1 MQRGGAEQPA
11 GERAAKLDREGEDDR
26 GNAWKQAAGPF
37 FLLVRD
43 AAHLLIR
50 WMHSRTN
57 RWMLQRVF
65 SI

>member
-37 FLLVRD
+37 SSASTEALHICFKMD
-43 AAHLLIR
+43 A
-50 WMHSRTN
+50 
-57 RWMLQRVF
+57 Q
-65 SI
+65 